1 MNAKK
6 LLFYTLAVLLGGCVP
21 SLHQLY
27 TDKDLVFDEKLLGAW
42 ADDDTRW
49 TFQKGADPNSYKLAV
64 TDDEGKGEFVAHLVK
79 IDDMLFLDLFPEEP
93 KLEQSNDFYKMHLVG
108 VHTFIKV
115 EQIAPILKMRI
126 MNPEKIEKM
135 LENDPNVLKHEK
147 VEDRIILTASPKEL
161 QRFMRKYA
169 NVEDVFGDP
178 SDLKRV
184 EPE

>member
-27 TDKDLVFDEKLLGAW
+27 TDKDLVFDENLLGAW

-49 TFQKGADPNSYKLAV
+49 VFQRGADPNSYKLAV
-64 TDDEGKGEFVAHLVK
+64 TDDEGKGQFIAHLVK
-79 IDDMLFLDLFPEEP
+79 IDNMLFLDLFPEEP
-93 KLEQSNDFYKMHLVG
+93 ELEQSNDFYKMHLVG

-115 EQIAPILKMRI
+115 EQIEPILKMRV

-169 NVEDVFGDP
+169 NVDEVFGDP